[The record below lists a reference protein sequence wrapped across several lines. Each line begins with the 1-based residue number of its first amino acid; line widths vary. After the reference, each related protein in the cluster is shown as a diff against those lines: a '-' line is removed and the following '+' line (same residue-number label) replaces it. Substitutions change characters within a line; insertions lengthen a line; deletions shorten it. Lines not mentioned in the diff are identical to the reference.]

1 MSAKTIMFVVNVD
14 WFFLSHRLPIALEA
28 KKRGYNV
35 HVAARV
41 TENLDLL
48 QSYDFIVH
56 PLVLDR
62 SSTGLGSAIST
73 FLQLYKILSL
83 VKPDLVHL
91 VTIKPVLLGGLAARF
106 VGVPSVVAAISGLG
120 YIFVSKNFVSSV
132 RRAIVGVL
140 YRLALGHSN
149 LKVIF
154 QNKDD
159 KKSVCKLAS
168 LPTSKTE
175 LIAGSGVDLA
185 QYCVAPFPKSEVIV
199 MLPARLLGD
208 KGVREFVKA
217 SQHLQLTRPDLRRAT
232 RFVLVGSIDEA
243 NPTSITEKE
252 LAQWVRD
259 GIVESWGYRCDMPKV
274 LQQAYLVVLP
284 SYYGE
289 GLPKVLIEAA
299 ASGRAIV
306 TTDHP
311 GCRDAIEP
319 GISGVLV
326 PTRDSLALA
335 EAIEGLL
342 DDSERCKKM
351 GSAGRS
357 LAERVF
363 SVNKVVEKH
372 MVIYNELLVAA
383 K

>member
-217 SQHLQLTRPDLRRAT
+217 SQHLQFEILHFDGDVNMSNSTTLKKQLFKIVSNNKSILLDMTKLNFIDSSGIAT
-232 RFVLVGSIDEA
+232 
-243 NPTSITEKE
+243 
-252 LAQWVRD
+252 
-259 GIVESWGYRCDMPKV
+259 
-274 LQQAYLVVLP
+274 
-284 SYYGE
+284 
-289 GLPKVLIEAA
+289 LIEGFHKAQSSGLKFVIVG
-299 ASGRAIV
+299 ASNLPLKMLELSKLDQV
-306 TTDHP
+306 FT
-311 GCRDAIEP
+311 
-319 GISGVLV
+319 LV
-326 PTRDSLALA
+326 NSIQDIDFYS
-335 EAIEGLL
+335 
-342 DDSERCKKM
+342 S
-351 GSAGRS
+351 
-357 LAERVF
+357 
-363 SVNKVVEKH
+363 
-372 MVIYNELLVAA
+372 
-383 K
+383 